1 MQMINEV
8 TTRDELADLVGVSY
22 RKLTYI
28 LYKKHVENMYTSFE
42 IPKKN
47 GYYKKNFL
55 NQHFK

>member
-42 IPKKN
+42 IPKKKWRKTFN
-47 GYYKKNFL
+47 
-55 NQHFK
+55 